1 MKKNL
6 FLLLIIVATAQ
17 IIISCGGGGSSGGS
31 ASGGVGGSGVVASGE
46 ITAKGSITL
55 NDVRYETVGARIFID
70 GTEVADDSLLRV
82 GMVVEVEGSQNS
94 DGISGQ
100 ASVIRF
106 DDSVEGPISSIN
118 TTTRELEVL
127 GQPVLVDDLTV
138 YENVAGL
145 GSLNI
150 GDTVEVSG
158 QLDNLGNIRATF
170 IEVKLVPGAEVEVT
184 GFVID
189 TDPSDTEFMI
199 NNLIV
204 DFSGAT
210 LSNFGGANP
219 ATGDFVEV
227 KCLAVDFNPATST
240 LLASSVENKGQDF
253 DDGLQ
258 AEVEGFIDSI
268 TPTGFTVV
276 ATSGRIE
283 VEVDGATIFSGGE
296 QADLQVGTKVE
307 VEGEILGGILIA
319 DKVSF
324 KDNVRIEVAAA
335 IQSDG
340 DPLTVEL
347 RQLPAVTV
355 RVDDRTR
362 LDDNRSGAP
371 PPTDPA
377 VLLASINAD
386 DALKIRGRL
395 VGSEVLATRLEVD
408 DPDSNLD
415 RVDLRGPVDADPTDT
430 RFMTIIGILVDTD
443 IVPGTTFEDINGN
456 LIDRTTFFNSVQAG
470 TLVDASGDLNPVGD
484 RIDASDLGLED

>member
-17 IIISCGGGGSSGGS
+17 IIISCGGGSSSGS
-31 ASGGVGGSGVVASGE
+31 AGGGTGGSGVVASGE

-55 NDVRYETVGARIFID
+55 NGVTYETVGARIFID
-70 GTEVADDSLLRV
+70 GTEVADDSFLRV

-94 DGISGQ
+94 DGSSGQ

-106 DDSVEGPISSIN
+106 DDSVEGPISTIN

-138 YENVAGL
+138 FENIAGL
-145 GSLNI
+145 GDLAI
-150 GDTVEVSG
+150 GDVVEVSG
-158 QLDNLGNIRATF
+158 QLDDLGNIRATF
-170 IEVKLVPGAEVEVT
+170 VEEKVVPGAEVEVT

-189 TDPSDTEFMI
+189 TNPGDTEFMI

-204 DFSGAT
+204 DFNGAT
-210 LSNFGGANP
+210 LTNFGGANP
-219 ATGDFVEV
+219 APGDFVEV
-227 KCLAVDFNPATST
+227 KGLAVNFNPATST
-240 LLASSVENKGQDF
+240 LLASSVENKGKDF

-258 AEVEGFIDSI
+258 AEVEGFIDSL
-268 TPTGFTVV
+268 TANGFTVV
-276 ATSGRIE
+276 ATSGRVE
-283 VEVDGATIFSGGE
+283 VQVDGATIFSGGVE
-296 QADLQVGTKVE
+296 DDLQIGTKVE
-307 VEGEILGGILIA
+307 VEGQILGSVLIA

-335 IQSDG
+335 VQADG

-362 LDDNRSGAP
+362 LDDSRSGAP
-371 PPTDPA
+371 VPTDPV

-430 RFMTIIGILVDTD
+430 RFMTIIGILIDTD

-470 TLVDASGDLNPVGD
+470 TLVDVRGDLNPSGNQ
-484 RIDASDLGLED
+484 IDASELGLED